1 MITYDKR
8 KEKMDKIRTENITLR
23 AEINELMKFVV
34 MNLTNFE
41 IIGEVEQAKKLM
53 NSKQDRLIRNTKTIQ
68 KLYMA

>member
-8 KEKMDKIRTENITLR
+8 KEKMDKIRTENIALR